1 MRITKFGHSCIR
13 IEHDGQVVVI
23 DPGSFTEREAV
34 DGATAVLV
42 THEHADHLDVG
53 HLAATDAPVWTIE
66 AVRAQIAEADPAVA
80 ERVRVVAPGQ
90 QFDAGLPVT
99 AVGELH
105 AVIHEDLPRFHNSGF
120 VLDVAGTRIYHP
132 GDSFTPAGGPVDV
145 LLLPVHAPWSK
156 VSEVVD
162 FSRAVGATRSVA
174 IHDGLLNQAGLTVVG
189 RVLGGL
195 LDTDGHRYE
204 RVEPGTDLAL

>member
-1 MRITKFGHSCIR
+1 MLAVQPDLIKIDMALTRGADGDLVRRTLLTALAGFA
-13 IEHDGQVVVI
+13 HDTGC
-23 DPGSFTEREAV
+23 R
-34 DGATAVLV
+34 L
-42 THEHADHLDVG
+42 
-53 HLAATDAPVWTIE
+53 
-66 AVRAQIAEADPAVA
+66 VA
-80 ERVRVVAPGQ
+80 EGVE
-90 QFDAGLPVT
+90 T
-99 AVGELH
+99 VGELH